1 MQASGRIWH
10 VIETIDLD
18 MYDAAERVREHRE
31 RKEPLK
37 AAAEKER
44 AMLSKRLVTPDKVK
58 TITAFARDMSDFVM
72 ESVKGG
78 VILRTRGV
86 AVQDKCPFKWP
97 AEMSLGQAAMVSDDD
112 VEGPSQACRV
122 GGPSA
127 AR

>member
-78 VILRTRGV
+78 VILGHGV
-86 AVQDKCPFKWP
+86 SLFRINVRLSGRQKCHSVRLPWYQ
-97 AEMSLGQAAMVSDDD
+97 MMT
-112 VEGPSQACRV
+112 
-122 GGPSA
+122 
-127 AR
+127 